1 MNITYI
7 GPYRQNDGWGLAAR
21 DYLKALLTIP
31 DVNVYCHPS
40 ITNASSI
47 CAKEDLSPEIL
58 DSEIKKNSSNSA
70 DFIIQKCMIEGCGLY
85 RKADAKN
92 VLLTVFE
99 NQNIQTSVNKLY
111 SRFDKVLVPCS
122 MNQKAIIHLN
132 PQTFA
137 ISQPID
143 TQLITKNQESRLKL
157 NSNTYKFYVV
167 AENNERKNIE
177 DTIFS
182 FLLEFDPLVDQVE
195 LIIKSNISEEVLKH
209 MIKEMQ
215 KSIKYKSF
223 TSESYIKVI
232 SERLSEQA
240 MIGLHNSCDC
250 FITTSHGEA
259 FCRGAAEALCCG
271 NRIIIHDN
279 IGIID
284 FVDEEDYGHI
294 QVSSEPVF
302 LKQYQSLQS
311 LDIYS
316 SEEMWANPS
325 ITSIKNQMR
334 KAYQENIG
342 VDREKYL
349 EEFSYKKI
357 GERICHSFT

>member
-31 DVNVYCHPS
+31 DAIVNCRPS
-40 ITNASSI
+40 ITNPSSI
-47 CAKEDLSPEIL
+47 CTDKDLSPEIL
-58 DSEIKKNSSNSA
+58 DSEMRSNQDKT

-85 RKADAKN
+85 REAGAKSI
-92 VLLTVFE
+92 LLTVFE
-99 NQNIQTSVNKLY
+99 NENIKTALNKIY
-111 SRFDKVLVPCS
+111 SRFDKILVPCS
-122 MNQKAIIHLN
+122 MNQKAILDLN
-132 PQTFA
+132 PETFVV
-137 ISQPID
+137 SQPID
-143 TQLITKNQESRLKL
+143 TQLIIENQESRLKL
-157 NSNTYKFYVV
+157 NNNTYKFYVV

-177 DTIFS
+177 DTIFA
-182 FLLEFDPLVDQVE
+182 FLLEFDPIVDQVE
-195 LIIKSNISEEVLKH
+195 LIIKSNISEEVLKN

-232 SERLSEQA
+232 PERLSEQA

-284 FVDEEDYGHI
+284 FVDEEDYEHI

-302 LKQYQSLQS
+302 LKHYQSLQS

-325 ITSIKNQMR
+325 LTSIQNQMR
-334 KAYQENIG
+334 KAYQQNMG

-349 EEFSYKKI
+349 EEFNYKKI
-357 GERICHSFT
+357 GEKICHSFT